1 MRVWGYNAA
10 AAVVL
15 YAVIA
20 PMLLVPT
27 VAFVYRRYG
36 RLATLPFLAAAGGAF
51 YALVLVAV
59 AVLPLPAD
67 QAAACARV
75 NTGWHLEPFRA
86 FAEAAESAGEMGVA
100 SFLVSWTFLQLVMNV
115 VLLVPVGILIGW
127 HSRRS
132 VWVAAGVGLLI
143 SLAIETTQGT
153 GIWGIYD
160 CPYRYAEFDDLLT
173 NTAGAAIGWTLG
185 RTIARRIPWPLR
197 VGGAEP
203 TGTPAGAPAQ
213 PANGW
218 TAPPR
223 VARRVLAVALDAV
236 GYLLTSLL
244 VQIAALAGAVAI
256 GWFQAGDEL
265 DPVAVAI
272 AGTVVPL
279 MIVLVIVPWVR
290 IDRAT
295 PGQAAVLLAPVTVD
309 GSRPPLARAVLR
321 SAIRWWSMIAFVLV
335 PSAVTALLLAV
346 WIVAEIATVAIRPDR
361 RSLPDLGS
369 GLHLAARAPTPRWWH
384 RRPTTA
390 DDPDTTNQA

>member
-1 MRVWGYNAA
+1 
-10 AAVVL
+10 
-15 YAVIA
+15 
-20 PMLLVPT
+20 
-27 VAFVYRRYG
+27 
-36 RLATLPFLAAAGGAF
+36 
-51 YALVLVAV
+51 
-59 AVLPLPAD
+59 
-67 QAAACARV
+67 
-75 NTGWHLEPFRA
+75 
-86 FAEAAESAGEMGVA
+86 
-100 SFLVSWTFLQLVMNV
+100 
-115 VLLVPVGILIGW
+115 
-127 HSRRS
+127 
-132 VWVAAGVGLLI
+132 
-143 SLAIETTQGT
+143 
-153 GIWGIYD
+153 
-160 CPYRYAEFDDLLT
+160 
-173 NTAGAAIGWTLG
+173 
-185 RTIARRIPWPLR
+185 
-197 VGGAEP
+197 
-203 TGTPAGAPAQ
+203 
-213 PANGW
+213 
-218 TAPPR
+218 

-295 PGQAAVLLAPVTVD
+295 PGQAAVLLAPVAVD

-335 PSAVTALLLAV
+335 PSPVTALLLAV

-369 GLHLAARAPTPRWWH
+369 GLHLGARAPTPRWWH

-390 DDPDTTNQA
+390 DEPDTTNQA